1 MYSKSKYVS
10 LEPHISNTR
19 MSRTEALPMYL
30 CLCHLAAMHDGPH
43 DLELHISERVNN
55 MSILTIIDLGTY
67 LQ

>member
-10 LEPHISNTR
+10 LEHHISNTR